1 MPLAL
6 LALAVS
12 AFGIGTTEFVMMGLL
27 PNVADDLGTSVPTA
41 GYLVSAY
48 AIGVVVGAP
57 LLTGLG
63 SRIPRK
69 RMLLLL
75 MAVFTVGN
83 LASAFAPDFGW
94 LLVSRFLA
102 GLPHGAFFGVGAVVA
117 ARLVPDGRQA
127 RAVATMFLGLTVA
140 NIVGVP
146 AATLLGQHLGWRAT
160 FMVVAVI
167 GLGAMAALAR
177 LVPQI
182 PVEAHQN
189 VRRELSALGN
199 RQVMLGLLTAVLG
212 FAGVFAVYSYLSSM
226 TTEAMGFG
234 ESSVTLVLA
243 LFGIG
248 MTLGALA
255 AGPLTDRALRPTL
268 YGSLGA
274 LAVVLV
280 VFPFTVHVHWAA
292 LVMVVLL
299 GGIGF
304 MTTTPLQ
311 MLVMNKA
318 KDAPTL
324 ASASNH
330 SAFNLANAG
339 GAWLG
344 GVAIAALLGL
354 DVPGPGRRGA
364 GRGRTRRGGH
374 GGRHGPDPGPLAGRG
389 LRSPGGDS
397 GVRGGPLLLRRLSR
411 TAPRP
416 PLTTTGRWG
425 RATRA
430 PTGPSSQVVVDG
442 LSRRAST
449 TARSRTADTPIRV
462 PFLPMEVSL
471 MR

>member
-1 MPLAL
+1 MPLAI

-48 AIGVVVGAP
+48 ALGVVLGAP
-57 LLTGLG
+57 LLTALG
-63 SRIPRK
+63 SRVPRK

-75 MAVFTVGN
+75 MALFTLGN
-83 LASAFAPDFGW
+83 AASAVAPGYAT
-94 LLVSRFLA
+94 LLVGRFVA

-117 ARLVPDGRQA
+117 ARLVSEDRRA
-127 RAVATMFLGLTVA
+127 RAVAAMFLGLTIA

-146 AATLLGQHLGWRAT
+146 AATALGQHLGWRAT
-160 FMVVAVI
+160 FLVVSVVGLLA
-167 GLGAMAALAR
+167 LGALALLIPR
-177 LVPQI
+177 LPTDEQAGVGQEFRALREPQ
-182 PVEAHQN
+182 V
-189 VRRELSALGN
+189 L
-199 RQVMLGLLTAVLG
+199 LGLLTAVFG
-212 FAGVFAVYSYLSSM
+212 FAGVFAVYSYLASM
-226 TTEAMGFG
+226 MTEVTGFAD
-234 ESSVTLVLA
+234 SSVTLLLA

-280 VFPFTVHVHWAA
+280 GFHFAA
-292 LVMVVLL
+292 GSKVAAPIAVVVL
-299 GGIGF
+299 GAVGF

-318 KDAPTL
+318 RHAPTL

-344 GVAIAALLGL
+344 GVAISAGWGWTSPALVGAVLAVAGLGIAVTAGIM
-354 DVPGPGRRGA
+354 DRGA
-364 GRGRTRRGGH
+364 PH
-374 GGRHGPDPGPLAGRG
+374 AV
-389 LRSPGGDS
+389 SP
-397 GVRGGPLLLRRLSR
+397 VVTAGGPVCQKAEGGGEL
-411 TAPRP
+411 A
-416 PLTTTGRWG
+416 
-425 RATRA
+425 AA
-430 PTGPSSQVVVDG
+430 EN
-442 LSRRAST
+442 A
-449 TARSRTADTPIRV
+449 
-462 PFLPMEVSL
+462 
-471 MR
+471 

>member
-6 LALAVS
+6 LALAIS

-48 AIGVVVGAP
+48 ALGVVLGAP
-57 LLTGLG
+57 LLTAVG
-63 SRIPRK
+63 SRVPRK

-75 MAVFTVGN
+75 MALFTFGN
-83 LASAFAPDFGW
+83 LASAFAPGFGW
-94 LLVSRFLA
+94 LVAGRFLA

-117 ARLVPDGRQA
+117 ARLVGEGRQA

-146 AATLLGQHLGWRAT
+146 AATLLGQHLGWRST
-160 FMVVAVI
+160 FLVVGVI
-167 GLGAMAALAR
+167 GLCSMAALAR
-177 LVPQI
+177 LVPHI
-182 PVEAHQN
+182 PVDAQQGLG
-189 VRRELSALGN
+189 RELRALGN
-199 RQVMLGLLTAVLG
+199 RQVLLGLLTAVLG
-212 FAGVFAVYSYLSSM
+212 FAGVFAVYSYLSAM

-268 YGSLGA
+268 YGSLTA

-280 VFPFTVHVHWAA
+280 VFPFAVQVKWAA

-299 GGIGF
+299 GGVGF

-344 GVAIAALLGL
+344 GAAIAAGWGWTSPALVGAVLTVAGL
-354 DVPGPGRRGA
+354 AVAVTAGVLDRGGRRKSRVVAGA
-364 GRGRTRRGGH
+364 GTTRG
-374 GGRHGPDPGPLAGRG
+374 
-389 LRSPGGDS
+389 
-397 GVRGGPLLLRRLSR
+397 
-411 TAPRP
+411 
-416 PLTTTGRWG
+416 
-425 RATRA
+425 
-430 PTGPSSQVVVDG
+430 
-442 LSRRAST
+442 
-449 TARSRTADTPIRV
+449 AREGSHADV
-462 PFLPMEVSL
+462 A
-471 MR
+471 

>member
-6 LALAVS
+6 LALAIS

-48 AIGVVVGAP
+48 AIGVVIGAP
-57 LLTGLG
+57 LLTALG
-63 SRIPRK
+63 SRVPRK

-75 MAVFTVGN
+75 MAVFTIGN
-83 LASAFAPDFGW
+83 LASALAPSFG
-94 LLVSRFLA
+94 LLVAGRVLA

-117 ARLVPDGRQA
+117 ARLVSDGRQA

-160 FMVVAVI
+160 FLVVAGI
-167 GLGAMAALAR
+167 GLVAMAALAA
-177 LVPQI
+177 LVPRLSL
-182 PVEAHQN
+182 EHQGGLGH
-189 VRRELSALGN
+189 ELRAMGN
-199 RQVMLGLLTAVLG
+199 RQVLLGLLTAVFG
-212 FAGVFAVYSYLSSM
+212 FGGVFAVYSYLSSM
-226 TTEAMGFG
+226 MTKVTGFS
-234 ESSVTLVLA
+234 ETSVTLVLA

-274 LAVVLV
+274 LAVALV
-280 VFPFTVHVHWAA
+280 VFDFAVHVKWAA
-292 LVMVVLL
+292 LISVVVL
-299 GGIGF
+299 GAVGF

-311 MLVMNKA
+311 MLVMSKA
-318 KDAPTL
+318 RHAPTL

-344 GVAIAALLGL
+344 GLAI
-354 DVPGPGRRGA
+354 GA
-364 GRGRTRRGGH
+364 GWGWTSPALVGAVLAAAGLGIAVTAGTLDRGTPRDAARVVAQG
-374 GGRHGPDPGPLAGRG
+374 AGET
-389 LRSPGGDS
+389 P
-397 GVRGGPLLLRRLSR
+397 SR
-411 TAPRP
+411 EPA
-416 PLTTTGRWG
+416 
-425 RATRA
+425 A
-430 PTGPSSQVVVDG
+430 
-442 LSRRAST
+442 
-449 TARSRTADTPIRV
+449 
-462 PFLPMEVSL
+462 
-471 MR
+471 

>member
-27 PNVADDLGTSVPTA
+27 PNVADDLHTSVPTA

-48 AIGVVVGAP
+48 AIGVVLGAP

-63 SRIPRK
+63 SRVPRK
-69 RMLLLL
+69 KMLLLL

-83 LASAFAPDFGW
+83 LASALAPDFGW
-94 LLVSRFLA
+94 LIAGRLLA

-117 ARLVPDGRQA
+117 ARLVTEGRQA

-160 FMVVAVI
+160 FLVVAAI
-167 GLGAMAALAR
+167 GLAAMAALAR
-177 LVPQI
+177 LVPHI
-182 PVEAHQN
+182 PVEAHQD
-189 VRRELSALGN
+189 VRRELRALGN
-199 RQVMLGLLTAVLG
+199 RQVVLGLLTAVFG
-212 FAGVFAVYSYLSSM
+212 FAGVFAVYSYLSTM
-226 TTEAMGFG
+226 TTKAMGFG
-234 ESSVTLVLA
+234 ESSVTPVLA

-274 LAVVLV
+274 LAVVLA
-280 VFPFTVHVHWAA
+280 VFPFVVHVTWAA
-292 LVMVVLL
+292 LVIVVLL
-299 GGIGF
+299 GAVGF

-344 GVAIAALLGL
+344 GVAIAAGWGWTSPAFVGAALAVAGL
-354 DVPGPGRRGA
+354 AIAMTAGYLDRTPNPNSRVVAGGPTT
-364 GRGRTRRGGH
+364 TRN
-374 GGRHGPDPGPLAGRG
+374 PDRKTTSS
-389 LRSPGGDS
+389 RS
-397 GVRGGPLLLRRLSR
+397 GV
-411 TAPRP
+411 
-416 PLTTTGRWG
+416 
-425 RATRA
+425 
-430 PTGPSSQVVVDG
+430 
-442 LSRRAST
+442 
-449 TARSRTADTPIRV
+449 
-462 PFLPMEVSL
+462 
-471 MR
+471 

>member
-1 MPLAL
+1 MKPTLPPSFRKAPSMPLAL

-48 AIGVVVGAP
+48 AIGVVLGAP
-57 LLTGLG
+57 LLTAIG
-63 SRIPRK
+63 SRVPRK

-75 MAVFTVGN
+75 MALFTIGN

-94 LLVSRFLA
+94 LLAGRLLA

-160 FMVVAVI
+160 FVVVSVI

-177 LVPQI
+177 LVPQM
-182 PVEAHQN
+182 PVDSHQGLG
-189 VRRELSALGN
+189 REMKAMGN
-199 RQVMLGLLTAVLG
+199 RQVLLGLLTAVLG
-212 FAGVFAVYSYLSSM
+212 FAGVFAVYSYLSAM

-268 YGSLGA
+268 YGSLAA

-280 VFPFTVHVHWAA
+280 VFPFTVHVQWAA

-344 GVAIAALLGL
+344 GVAIAAGWGWTSPALVGAALAVVGLAVAATAGLL
-354 DVPGPGRRGA
+354 D
-364 GRGRTRRGGH
+364 RT
-374 GGRHGPDPGPLAGRG
+374 P
-389 LRSPGGDS
+389 
-397 GVRGGPLLLRRLSR
+397 
-411 TAPRP
+411 
-416 PLTTTGRWG
+416 
-425 RATRA
+425 
-430 PTGPSSQVVVDG
+430 
-442 LSRRAST
+442 
-449 TARSRTADTPIRV
+449 
-462 PFLPMEVSL
+462 EVS
-471 MR
+471 RVVAGGSSAHNKQEAEVR

>member
-48 AIGVVVGAP
+48 AIGVVLGAP
-57 LLTGLG
+57 LLAGLG
-63 SRIPRK
+63 SRVPRK
-69 RMLLLL
+69 KMLLLL
-75 MAVFTVGN
+75 MALFTVGN
-83 LASAFAPDFGW
+83 LASALAPDFGW
-94 LLVSRFLA
+94 LLAGRFLA

-117 ARLVPDGRQA
+117 TRLVAEGRQA

-160 FMVVAVI
+160 FLVVAAI
-167 GLGAMAALAR
+167 GLTAMAALAR
-177 LVPQI
+177 LVPAV
-182 PVEAHQN
+182 PVEAHQD
-189 VRRELSALGN
+189 VRRELRALGN
-199 RQVMLGLLTAVLG
+199 RQVLLGLLTAVFG
-212 FAGVFAVYSYLSSM
+212 FAGVFAVYSYLSAM
-226 TTEAMGFG
+226 TTKAMGFG
-234 ESSVTLVLA
+234 ESSVTVVLA

-274 LAVVLV
+274 LAVILV
-280 VFPFTVHVHWAA
+280 AFPFTVHVQWAA

-299 GGIGF
+299 GGVGF

-344 GVAIAALLGL
+344 GVAIAAGWGWTSPAFVGAVLAVAGL
-354 DVPGPGRRGA
+354 AIAATAGYLDRGD
-364 GRGRTRRGGH
+364 GGKSRVVANSTQPSPH
-374 GGRHGPDPGPLAGRG
+374 STPPDAHPTPSGTHS
-389 LRSPGGDS
+389 SPSDAHSSQSGTHSSPS
-397 GVRGGPLLLRRLSR
+397 GV
-411 TAPRP
+411 
-416 PLTTTGRWG
+416 
-425 RATRA
+425 
-430 PTGPSSQVVVDG
+430 
-442 LSRRAST
+442 
-449 TARSRTADTPIRV
+449 
-462 PFLPMEVSL
+462 
-471 MR
+471 

>member
-48 AIGVVVGAP
+48 AIGVVLGAP

-63 SRIPRK
+63 SRVPRK

-75 MAVFTVGN
+75 MALFTVGN
-83 LASAFAPDFGW
+83 LASALAPDFGW
-94 LLVSRFLA
+94 LIAGRFLA

-117 ARLVPDGRQA
+117 TRLVSEGRQA

-160 FMVVAVI
+160 FLVVAAI
-167 GLGAMAALAR
+167 GLAAMAALAR
-177 LVPQI
+177 LVPRI
-182 PVEAHQN
+182 PVEAHQD
-189 VRRELSALGN
+189 VRRELRALGN
-199 RQVMLGLLTAVLG
+199 RQVILGLLTAVFG
-212 FAGVFAVYSYLSSM
+212 FAGVFAVYSYLSAM
-226 TTEAMGFG
+226 TTKAMGFG

-280 VFPFTVHVHWAA
+280 VFPFTVHVQWAA

-299 GGIGF
+299 GGVGF

-344 GVAIAALLGL
+344 GVAIAAGWGWTSPALVGAVLAVAGL
-354 DVPGPGRRGA
+354 AVAVTA
-364 GRGRTRRGGH
+364 GYLDR
-374 GGRHGPDPGPLAGRG
+374 DP
-389 LRSPGGDS
+389 SPKS
-397 GVRGGPLLLRRLSR
+397 RVVAGGPR
-411 TAPRP
+411 TSPREP
-416 PLTTTGRWG
+416 TTTS
-425 RATRA
+425 
-430 PTGPSSQVVVDG
+430 PSGTHSSPSG
-442 LSRRAST
+442 THSNSSGTHSSPSGA
-449 TARSRTADTPIRV
+449 
-462 PFLPMEVSL
+462 
-471 MR
+471 

>member
-57 LLTGLG
+57 LLTALG

-69 RMLLLL
+69 RMLILL
-75 MAVFTVGN
+75 MALFTVGN
-83 LASAFAPDFGW
+83 LASALAPSYG
-94 LLVSRFLA
+94 LLVAGRVLA

-117 ARLVPDGRQA
+117 ARLVTEERRA

-146 AATLLGQHLGWRAT
+146 VATLLGQRLGWRAT
-160 FMVVAVI
+160 FVVVAAI
-167 GLGAMAALAR
+167 GVVAMAALAR

-182 PVEAHQN
+182 SLDQQAGLRH
-189 VRRELSALGN
+189 ELGALRD
-199 RQVMLGLLTAVLG
+199 RQVVLGLLTAVFG
-212 FAGVFAVYSYLSSM
+212 FAGVFAVYSYLASM
-226 TTEAMGFG
+226 MTEVTGLA
-234 ESSVTLVLA
+234 ETSVTVVLA

-248 MTLGALA
+248 MTLGALI

-268 YGSLGA
+268 YGSLAA
-274 LAVVLV
+274 LAAVLV
-280 VFPFTVHVHWAA
+280 LFDFTVHVKWAA
-292 LVMVVLL
+292 MITVVVL
-299 GGIGF
+299 GAVGF

-318 KDAPTL
+318 RHAPTL

-344 GVAIAALLGL
+344 GVAIAAGWGWTSPTLVGAALAVIGL
-354 DVPGPGRRGA
+354 AVAVTAGALDREPRGVSRVVA
-364 GRGRTRRGGH
+364 TSESM
-374 GGRHGPDPGPLAGRG
+374 P
-389 LRSPGGDS
+389 
-397 GVRGGPLLLRRLSR
+397 RLS
-411 TAPRP
+411 
-416 PLTTTGRWG
+416 
-425 RATRA
+425 
-430 PTGPSSQVVVDG
+430 
-442 LSRRAST
+442 
-449 TARSRTADTPIRV
+449 
-462 PFLPMEVSL
+462 EVG
-471 MR
+471 

>member
-57 LLTGLG
+57 LLTALG

-69 RMLLLL
+69 RMLILL
-75 MAVFTVGN
+75 MALFTVGN
-83 LASAFAPDFGW
+83 LASALAPSFG
-94 LLVSRFLA
+94 LLMAGRVLA

-117 ARLVPDGRQA
+117 ARLVAEERRA

-146 AATLLGQHLGWRAT
+146 VATLLGQRLGWRAT
-160 FMVVAVI
+160 FLVVAAI
-167 GLGAMAALAR
+167 GVVAMAALAR
-177 LVPQI
+177 LIPQI
-182 PVEAHQN
+182 SMDHQAGL
-189 VRRELSALGN
+189 RHELGALRD
-199 RQVMLGLLTAVLG
+199 RQVVLGLLTAVFG
-212 FAGVFAVYSYLSSM
+212 FAGVFAVYSYLASM
-226 TTEAMGFG
+226 MTEVTGLA
-234 ESSVTLVLA
+234 ESSVTVVLA

-248 MTLGALA
+248 MTLGALL

-268 YGSLGA
+268 YGSLAA
-274 LAVVLV
+274 LAAVLV
-280 VFPFTVHVHWAA
+280 LFDFTVHIKWAA
-292 LVMVVLL
+292 MVTVVVL
-299 GGIGF
+299 GAVGF

-318 KDAPTL
+318 RHAPTL

-344 GVAIAALLGL
+344 GVAIAAGWGWTSPTLVGAALAVVGL
-354 DVPGPGRRGA
+354 AVAVTAGVLDRG
-364 GRGRTRRGGH
+364 T
-374 GGRHGPDPGPLAGRG
+374 
-389 LRSPGGDS
+389 S
-397 GVRGGPLLLRRLSR
+397 GTSRVVASSESMPRL
-411 TAPRP
+411 T
-416 PLTTTGRWG
+416 
-425 RATRA
+425 
-430 PTGPSSQVVVDG
+430 
-442 LSRRAST
+442 
-449 TARSRTADTPIRV
+449 
-462 PFLPMEVSL
+462 EVG
-471 MR
+471 

>member
-48 AIGVVVGAP
+48 AIGVVLGAP
-57 LLTGLG
+57 LLAGLG
-63 SRIPRK
+63 SRVPRK
-69 RMLLLL
+69 KMLLLL
-75 MAVFTVGN
+75 MALFTVGN
-83 LASAFAPDFGW
+83 LASALAPDFGW
-94 LLVSRFLA
+94 LLAGRFLA

-117 ARLVPDGRQA
+117 TRLVAEGRQA

-160 FMVVAVI
+160 FLVVAAI
-167 GLGAMAALAR
+167 GLTAMAALAR
-177 LVPQI
+177 LVPVI
-182 PVEAHQN
+182 PVEAHQD
-189 VRRELSALGN
+189 VRRELRALGN
-199 RQVMLGLLTAVLG
+199 RQVLLGLLTAVFG
-212 FAGVFAVYSYLSSM
+212 FAGVFAVYSYLSAM
-226 TTEAMGFG
+226 TTKAMGFG
-234 ESSVTLVLA
+234 ESSVTVVLA

-274 LAVVLV
+274 LAVILV
-280 VFPFTVHVHWAA
+280 AFPFTVHVQWAA

-299 GGIGF
+299 GGVGF

-344 GVAIAALLGL
+344 GVAIAAGWGWTSPAFVGAVLAVAGL
-354 DVPGPGRRGA
+354 AIAATAGYMDRGD
-364 GRGRTRRGGH
+364 GGKSRVVANSTQPSPH
-374 GGRHGPDPGPLAGRG
+374 STPPDAHSS
-389 LRSPGGDS
+389 RSGTHSSRS
-397 GVRGGPLLLRRLSR
+397 GV
-411 TAPRP
+411 
-416 PLTTTGRWG
+416 
-425 RATRA
+425 
-430 PTGPSSQVVVDG
+430 
-442 LSRRAST
+442 
-449 TARSRTADTPIRV
+449 
-462 PFLPMEVSL
+462 
-471 MR
+471 

>member
-6 LALAVS
+6 LALAIS

-57 LLTGLG
+57 LLTALG

-75 MAVFTVGN
+75 MALFTVGN
-83 LASAFAPDFGW
+83 LASAFAPGFGW
-94 LLVSRFLA
+94 LLAGRVLA

-117 ARLVPDGRQA
+117 SGLVDEGRRG
-127 RAVATMFLGLTVA
+127 RAVATMFLGLTIA

-160 FMVVAVI
+160 FVVVGVI
-167 GLGAMAALAR
+167 GLVALAALAR
-177 LVPQI
+177 LIPYVP
-182 PVEAHQN
+182 VDAHQSLRHE
-189 VRRELSALGN
+189 VRALGN
-199 RQVMLGLLTAVLG
+199 RQVLLGLLTAVFG
-212 FAGVFAVYSYLSSM
+212 FAGVFAVYSYLASI
-226 TTEAMGFG
+226 TTEVMGFS

-255 AGPLTDRALRPTL
+255 AGPLSDRALRPTV
-268 YGSLGA
+268 YGSLAG

-280 VFPFTVHVHWAA
+280 AFDFTVHVKWAA
-292 LVMVVLL
+292 LLSVVLL
-299 GGIGF
+299 GAVGF

-311 MLVMNKA
+311 MLVMEKA
-318 KDAPTL
+318 RSAPTL

-330 SAFNLANAG
+330 SAFNMANAG

-344 GVAIAALLGL
+344 GVAIAAGWGWMSPTLVGAALALTGL
-354 DVPGPGRRGA
+354 AIAVTAGVLDRGTRKGASRVVAEGP
-364 GRGRTRRGGH
+364 RTER
-374 GGRHGPDPGPLAGRG
+374 A
-389 LRSPGGDS
+389 
-397 GVRGGPLLLRRLSR
+397 LS
-411 TAPRP
+411 
-416 PLTTTGRWG
+416 
-425 RATRA
+425 
-430 PTGPSSQVVVDG
+430 SS
-442 LSRRAST
+442 RASG
-449 TARSRTADTPIRV
+449 S
-462 PFLPMEVSL
+462 
-471 MR
+471 

>member
-27 PNVADDLGTSVPTA
+27 PNVADDLHTSVPTA

-48 AIGVVVGAP
+48 AIGVVLGAP

-63 SRIPRK
+63 SRVPRK
-69 RMLLLL
+69 KMLLLL

-83 LASAFAPDFGW
+83 LASALAPDFGW
-94 LLVSRFLA
+94 LIAGRLLA

-117 ARLVPDGRQA
+117 ARLVTEGRQA

-160 FMVVAVI
+160 FLVVAAI
-167 GLGAMAALAR
+167 GLAAMAALAR
-177 LVPQI
+177 LVPHI
-182 PVEAHQN
+182 PVEAHQD
-189 VRRELSALGN
+189 VRRELRALGN
-199 RQVMLGLLTAVLG
+199 RQVVLGLLTAVFG
-212 FAGVFAVYSYLSSM
+212 FAGVFAVYSYLSTM
-226 TTEAMGFG
+226 TTKAMGFG
-234 ESSVTLVLA
+234 ESSVTPVLA

-274 LAVVLV
+274 LAVVLA
-280 VFPFTVHVHWAA
+280 VFPFVVHVTWAA
-292 LVMVVLL
+292 LVIVVLL
-299 GGIGF
+299 GAVGF

-344 GVAIAALLGL
+344 GVAIGAGWGWTSPAFVGAALAVAGL
-354 DVPGPGRRGA
+354 AIATTAGYLDRTPNPNSRVVAGA
-364 GRGRTRRGGH
+364 PTTTRD
-374 GGRHGPDPGPLAGRG
+374 PDRKTTS
-389 LRSPGGDS
+389 SPS
-397 GVRGGPLLLRRLSR
+397 GV
-411 TAPRP
+411 
-416 PLTTTGRWG
+416 
-425 RATRA
+425 
-430 PTGPSSQVVVDG
+430 
-442 LSRRAST
+442 
-449 TARSRTADTPIRV
+449 
-462 PFLPMEVSL
+462 
-471 MR
+471 

>member
-41 GYLVSAY
+41 GHLVSAY
-48 AIGVVVGAP
+48 AIGVVLGAP
-57 LLTGLG
+57 LLTAVG

-69 RMLLLL
+69 RMLLML
-75 MAVFTVGN
+75 MALFTVGN
-83 LASAFAPDFGW
+83 LASAFAPGFGW
-94 LLVSRFLA
+94 LIVGRFLA

-117 ARLVPDGRQA
+117 AQLVSEGRRA

-160 FMVVAVI
+160 FLVVSAI
-167 GLGAMAALAR
+167 GLCAMAALAR
-177 LVPQI
+177 LVPYV
-182 PVEAHQN
+182 PVDAHQGLG
-189 VRRELSALGN
+189 REIRALGN
-199 RQVMLGLLTAVLG
+199 RQVLLGLLTAVLG
-212 FAGVFAVYSYLSSM
+212 FAGVFAVYSYLSAM
-226 TTEAMGFG
+226 TTEVMGFG

-280 VFPFTVHVHWAA
+280 VFPFAVHVRWAA
-292 LVMVVLL
+292 LVTVVLL
-299 GGIGF
+299 GGVGF

-311 MLVMNKA
+311 LLVMNKA

-344 GVAIAALLGL
+344 GAAISAGWGWTSPALVGAALAVAGL
-354 DVPGPGRRGA
+354 AVAVTAGA
-364 GRGRTRRGGH
+364 LDRERGG
-374 GGRHGPDPGPLAGRG
+374 
-389 LRSPGGDS
+389 
-397 GVRGGPLLLRRLSR
+397 VSR
-411 TAPRP
+411 I
-416 PLTTTGRWG
+416 
-425 RATRA
+425 
-430 PTGPSSQVVVDG
+430 V
-442 LSRRAST
+442 ASADAR
-449 TARSRTADTPIRV
+449 TARSEAKADAH
-462 PFLPMEVSL
+462 
-471 MR
+471 

>member
-48 AIGVVVGAP
+48 AIGVVLGAP
-57 LLTGLG
+57 LLAGLG
-63 SRIPRK
+63 SRVPRK
-69 RMLLLL
+69 KMLLLL
-75 MAVFTVGN
+75 MALFTVGN
-83 LASAFAPDFGW
+83 LASALAPDFGW
-94 LLVSRFLA
+94 LLAGRFLA

-117 ARLVPDGRQA
+117 TRLVAEGRQA

-160 FMVVAVI
+160 FLVVAAI
-167 GLGAMAALAR
+167 GLTAMAALAR
-177 LVPQI
+177 LVPAI
-182 PVEAHQN
+182 PVEAHQD
-189 VRRELSALGN
+189 VRRELRALGN
-199 RQVMLGLLTAVLG
+199 RQVLLGLLTAVFG
-212 FAGVFAVYSYLSSM
+212 FAGVFAVYSYLSAM
-226 TTEAMGFG
+226 TTKAMGFG
-234 ESSVTLVLA
+234 ESSVTVVLA

-274 LAVVLV
+274 LAVILV
-280 VFPFTVHVHWAA
+280 AFPFTVHVQWAA

-299 GGIGF
+299 GGVGF

-344 GVAIAALLGL
+344 GVAIAAGWGWTSPAFVGAVLAVAGL
-354 DVPGPGRRGA
+354 AIAATAGYLDRGDGQRSRVVANSPHQTPAHPGPSGSHPSSSG
-364 GRGRTRRGGH
+364 TH
-374 GGRHGPDPGPLAGRG
+374 S
-389 LRSPGGDS
+389 SPS
-397 GVRGGPLLLRRLSR
+397 GV
-411 TAPRP
+411 
-416 PLTTTGRWG
+416 
-425 RATRA
+425 
-430 PTGPSSQVVVDG
+430 
-442 LSRRAST
+442 
-449 TARSRTADTPIRV
+449 
-462 PFLPMEVSL
+462 
-471 MR
+471 

>member
-41 GYLVSAY
+41 GHLVSAY
-48 AIGVVVGAP
+48 AIGVVIGAP

-69 RMLLLL
+69 RMLLAL
-75 MAVFTVGN
+75 MALFTVGN
-83 LASAFAPDFGW
+83 LASALAPDFGW
-94 LLVSRFLA
+94 LVAGRFLA

-117 ARLVPDGRQA
+117 ARLVPEGRRA

-160 FMVVAVI
+160 FLVVAAI
-167 GLGAMAALAR
+167 GLAAMAALAR
-177 LVPQI
+177 LVPRI
-182 PVEAHQN
+182 PVEAHQD
-189 VRRELSALGN
+189 VRRELRALGN
-199 RQVMLGLLTAVLG
+199 RQVLLGLLTAVFG
-212 FAGVFAVYSYLSSM
+212 FAGVFAVYSYLSAM
-226 TTEAMGFG
+226 TTKAMGFG

-280 VFPFTVHVHWAA
+280 AFPFTVDVRWAA
-292 LVMVVLL
+292 LAMVVLL
-299 GGIGF
+299 GAVGF

-324 ASASNH
+324 ASTSNH

-344 GVAIAALLGL
+344 GVAIAAGWGWTSPAFVGAVLAAAGL
-354 DVPGPGRRGA
+354 AIAATAGFLDRGE
-364 GRGRTRRGGH
+364 GT
-374 GGRHGPDPGPLAGRG
+374 
-389 LRSPGGDS
+389 LRSRVVAAHP
-397 GVRGGPLLLRRLSR
+397 SR
-411 TAPRP
+411 PAAPRP
-416 PLTTTGRWG
+416 GHPARPAAHHPARPPFEDGTVARDEPDAARPSAG
-425 RATRA
+425 
-430 PTGPSSQVVVDG
+430 PGPSRPSG
-442 LSRRAST
+442 
-449 TARSRTADTPIRV
+449 P
-462 PFLPMEVSL
+462 
-471 MR
+471 